1 MQNASKSLL
10 DCDLTRTRET
20 PHGQAWF
27 SSGSRSGPR
36 EMFNIL
42 CALESADRL
51 LTVRDVA
58 KLLGKSAS
66 SIYRMAQKGQI
77 PSLTIGG
84 SRCFD
89 PSVLAL
95 WLSSKDP
102 SLVTAARQQ
111 RSSSSLLV

>member
-1 MQNASKSLL
+1 MQNASKSRL
-10 DCDLTRTRET
+10 DFTLTRARESLQRRA
-20 PHGQAWF
+20 GF
-27 SSGSRSGPR
+27 SGSSRRGPR
-36 EMFNIL
+36 ETFNIL
-42 CALESADRL
+42 LALESVDRL
-51 LTVRDVA
+51 LTVREVA
-58 KLLGKSAS
+58 ELLGKSSS

-102 SLVTAARQQ
+102 SLVTAARRQ
-111 RSSSSLLV
+111 RSA